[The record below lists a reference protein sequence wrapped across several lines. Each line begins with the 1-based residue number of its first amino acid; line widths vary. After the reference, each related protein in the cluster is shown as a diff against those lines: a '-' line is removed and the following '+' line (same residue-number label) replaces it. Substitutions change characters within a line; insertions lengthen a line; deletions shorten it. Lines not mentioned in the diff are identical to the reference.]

1 MVDTHTFTNPYAH
14 LPICDNN
21 HNYSESEF
29 HTFCL
34 LWTAKFLDSGNF
46 LLCVLKIHLKV
57 FLLGV
62 LTFEV

>member
-1 MVDTHTFTNPYAH
+1 MIFVKLAKVRMVDTHTITNPYAIIITIA
-14 LPICDNN
+14 LNLNFIQK
-21 HNYSESEF
+21 
-29 HTFCL
+29 
-34 LWTAKFLDSGNF
+34 KFLDSGNF